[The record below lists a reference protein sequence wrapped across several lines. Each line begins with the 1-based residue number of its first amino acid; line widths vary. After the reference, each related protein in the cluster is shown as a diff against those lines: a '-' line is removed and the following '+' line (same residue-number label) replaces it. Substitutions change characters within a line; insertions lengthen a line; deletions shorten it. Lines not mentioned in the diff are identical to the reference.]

1 MTSIMTSKNKLG
13 MYKSIKK
20 PKKTKR
26 TFNIHDRLSTINT
39 TNTILNQTSVS
50 EPDLSIKL
58 HRDYFLG
65 VFITGDVIQRL
76 LQNKIILEDEILVED
91 QCVPLSMYLLARSI
105 SENSSY
111 YEEYSLNELTGVGQT
126 TFSKKPSEVVQ
137 DIFPSVD
144 VMGQQCDTL
153 FNKNKFYTAVYGT
166 DSPDLAIGIV
176 STIIL
181 PFLKR
186 YPTREYKQDYIIIPV
201 GYDIIR
207 DKTNVGE
214 GHQLLMV
221 VNLNKLYD
229 LNKHNLI
236 DHVNEF
242 VSFIDNLYDGQV
254 SYDVWSTNLQAT
266 FSKRVNKWLNPPK
279 PYTGL
284 SSTDKP
290 LPSWGPKRR
299 THNAED
305 ISKWLEDK
313 RLANEDS
320 YYLVMDSLISR
331 TSSFALASVNI
342 VGALI
347 KSKKKN
353 KKKRSKKN
361 KSKKKK
367 SKKKKSKKNKS
378 KKNKSKK

>member
-76 LQNKIILEDEILVED
+76 LQNKITLEDEILVED

-105 SENSSY
+105 SDNSSY

-153 FNKNKFYTAVYGT
+153 FNKNNRSSRPSSSRSSRSRTFYPITRLVYGT
-166 DSPDLAIGIV
+166 
-176 STIIL
+176 
-181 PFLKR
+181 R
-186 YPTREYKQDYIIIPV
+186 RE
-201 GYDIIR
+201 
-207 DKTNVGE
+207 
-214 GHQLLMV
+214 
-221 VNLNKLYD
+221 
-229 LNKHNLI
+229 
-236 DHVNEF
+236 
-242 VSFIDNLYDGQV
+242 
-254 SYDVWSTNLQAT
+254 
-266 FSKRVNKWLNPPK
+266 
-279 PYTGL
+279 
-284 SSTDKP
+284 
-290 LPSWGPKRR
+290 
-299 THNAED
+299 
-305 ISKWLEDK
+305 
-313 RLANEDS
+313 
-320 YYLVMDSLISR
+320 
-331 TSSFALASVNI
+331 
-342 VGALI
+342 
-347 KSKKKN
+347 
-353 KKKRSKKN
+353 
-361 KSKKKK
+361 
-367 SKKKKSKKNKS
+367 
-378 KKNKSKK
+378 

>member
-1 MTSIMTSKNKLG
+1 MTSKNKLG
-13 MYKSIKK
+13 MNKSIKK

-50 EPDLSIKL
+50 EQDLSIKL

-105 SENSSY
+105 SDNSSY
-111 YEEYSLNELTGVGQT
+111 YEEYSLNELTGVGQS

-144 VMGQQCDTL
+144 VMGQKCDTL

-186 YPTREYKQDYIIIPV
+186 YPTRDHDYIIIPV

-207 DKTNVGE
+207 GKTNVGE
-214 GHQLLMV
+214 GHQLLMI
-221 VNLNKLYD
+221 VNLHKLYD

-236 DHVNEF
+236 DNVNEF

-254 SYDVWSTNLQAT
+254 SYDVWFTNLQAT
-266 FSKRVNKWLNPPK
+266 FTNRVNKWLNPPK

-284 SSTDKP
+284 SSTG
-290 LPSWGPKRR
+290 LSWGPKRR

-305 ISKWLEDK
+305 ISKWVEDK

-320 YYLVMDSLISR
+320 YYLVMDSLISH

-342 VGALI
+342 VGALK
-347 KSKKKN
+347 KSKK
-353 KKKRSKKN
+353 

-367 SKKKKSKKNKS
+367 SKKKKSKKKKS
-378 KKNKSKK
+378 KKKKSKKKKSKKMI